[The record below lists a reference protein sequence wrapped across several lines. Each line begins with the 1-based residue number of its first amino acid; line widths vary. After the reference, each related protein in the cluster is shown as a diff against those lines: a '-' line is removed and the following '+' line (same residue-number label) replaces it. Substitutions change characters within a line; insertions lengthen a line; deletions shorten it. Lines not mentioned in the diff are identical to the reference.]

1 MEGQR
6 QEFRLA
12 LDGTGGARA
21 LSEEERLAPLPTD
34 GPDQWVHLNRDD
46 AGVQAWLRDRTSSG
60 VPSDEADSMLAEM
73 TRPHIRIEDN
83 GVLGTLRGV
92 NLNPD
97 AEMEEM
103 IAVRMWITPH
113 ALISVAR
120 HRFRSIEDVKLRL
133 GEGNG
138 PKTVSELLVAI
149 IMGLTMR
156 MEAIVD
162 EISETV
168 ADIEDRVID
177 PRKNASRTELV
188 DVRLRII
195 TLLRYL
201 TPQNLAIE
209 GFTDHP
215 DAFLDEHDRDR
226 LRDANHKLK
235 RYIEDLAA
243 ARDRATVVQDEVAN
257 QAAEAMNTRTYMLTL
272 IAGLVLP
279 IGAVTGLLGINVGG
293 MPGADNPNA
302 FWYVTGGLVL
312 MVVVS
317 YVLVRRKKWL

>member
-1 MEGQR
+1 MDDAH
-6 QEFRLA
+6 QEFRLT
-12 LDGTGGARA
+12 LDGAGGAR
-21 LSEEERLAPLPTD
+21 EESERLAPLPTE
-34 GPDQWVHLNRDD
+34 GPGVWVHLNRDD
-46 AGVQAWLRDRTSSG
+46 PRVQDWLRNREASG
-60 VPSDEADSMLAEM
+60 VPRDEADAMLVEM
-73 TRPHIRIEDN
+73 TRPHLRLEDE

-97 AEMEEM
+97 ADMEEM
-103 IAVRMWITPH
+103 IAIRMWVTPT
-113 ALISVAR
+113 ALVSVAR
-120 HRFRSIEDVKLRL
+120 HRFRSIEDVATRL
-133 GEGNG
+133 QEGHG
-138 PKTVSELLVAI
+138 AKTVSELLVAI

-215 DAFLDEHDRDR
+215 DAFLDEDDRDR

-243 ARDRATVVQDEVAN
+243 ARDRATVVQDEIAN
-257 QAAEAMNTRTYMLTL
+257 QAAEAMNTRTYILTL

-293 MPGADNPNA
+293 MPGADNPDA
-302 FWYVTGGLVL
+302 FWYVAGGLLL

-317 YVLVRRKKWL
+317 YALVRRKKWL